1 MVGRRATKSWRS
13 MASTCGR
20 AEHHSSSRSIR
31 RAPYPL
37 PASSLPPSHRP
48 SHRPD
53 PPPHLNTLPPHLTT
67 LPPWAHTRVRAAAVA
82 TAPRRDRRAA
92 RAARHNGGGAP
103 LLAAGAGIAT
113 EAVTVE
119 GIERVEGAQRG
130 VAVEG
135 VAVYAHVGVGGV
147 GVRVAG
153 AAPLS
158 RQAAAGRLR
167 RESHGA
173 ARATRFPIE
182 RALPDGRGLR
192 RR

>member
-1 MVGRRATKSWRS
+1 
-13 MASTCGR
+13 
-20 AEHHSSSRSIR
+20 
-31 RAPYPL
+31 
-37 PASSLPPSHRP
+37 
-48 SHRPD
+48 
-53 PPPHLNTLPPHLTT
+53 
-67 LPPWAHTRVRAAAVA
+67 
-82 TAPRRDRRAA
+82 
-92 RAARHNGGGAP
+92 
-103 LLAAGAGIAT
+103 
-113 EAVTVE
+113 
-119 GIERVEGAQRG
+119 

-167 RESHGA
+167 RESRGA